1 MKRINL
7 FAVERRSRAWFWW
20 GISLGSLLVFL
31 VWWWLQQEESE
42 ESGKT
47 AVRLKQI
54 VLPDDEA
61 EAEPETPETVE
72 VEDLEAATEPKLE
85 GVTEDLQVIEGIG
98 PRSAQA
104 LSQAGVTSFA
114 KLAEMTPVAIQDL
127 LRGAGVR
134 VPFPE
139 TWPEQAVL
147 AADGKWDELETLQDT
162 LQGGRRV

>member
-31 VWWWLQQEESE
+31 VWWWL
-42 ESGKT
+42 
-47 AVRLKQI
+47 
-54 VLPDDEA
+54 LPDDEA